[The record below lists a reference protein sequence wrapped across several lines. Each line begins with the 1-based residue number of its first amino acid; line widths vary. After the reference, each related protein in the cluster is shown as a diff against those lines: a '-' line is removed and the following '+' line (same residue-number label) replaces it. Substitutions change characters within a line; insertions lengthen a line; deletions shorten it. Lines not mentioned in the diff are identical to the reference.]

1 MPPAEAVDRLTL
13 TQDVADFLY
22 LEAELLDEHR
32 FHDWLDLLAG
42 DVRYIAPT
50 HESVQGQPHTN
61 GDVDPTELA
70 YRLFNED
77 KGSLTMRVKRLD
89 TGLAHVETP
98 PSVTRRL
105 ITNVRVLRAQG
116 DQVEVGSNFHIYQ
129 VHDVQESHFIG
140 RRVDRLRGELGH
152 WKIAHRT
159 IYMAQ
164 PVLPRAVSIFF

>member
-32 FHDWLDLLAG
+32 FHEWLDLLAD

-50 HESVQGQPHTN
+50 HESVQGQHGT
-61 GDVDPTELA
+61 GEVDAGELA

-77 KGSLTMRVKRLD
+77 KGSLSMRVKRLD

-105 ITNVRVLRAQG
+105 ISNVRVLEAQG
-116 DQVEVGSNFHIYQ
+116 DEVEAGSNFHVYQ

-140 RRVDRLRGELGH
+140 RRVDRLRGSLGS
-152 WKIAHRT
+152 WKVVRRT
-159 IYMAQ
+159 IYIAQ
-164 PVLPRAVSIFF
+164 PVLPRAVSLFF